1 MNKNSLIFAIL
12 VGLVLQFVMVV
23 SGHYAA
29 AVRENFAIGGMFLSL
44 VAGFVYARKAV
55 GGWSD
60 SLVGGAIAGGACA
73 LLGIAVSVVLKD
85 VPAMI
90 LVMGTAASAV
100 TGLIGGAI
108 GKLIR

>member
-12 VGLVLQFVMVV
+12 VGLVLQLVMVV

-60 SLVGGAIAGGACA
+60 SLVGGACA